1 MCFSRGDRHDSMR
14 FDLKSGLTNQRE
26 MLKGN
31 MAATHVTPA
40 SRFAAKCLPIECCIH
55 FEINDNHKDLGYRS

>member
-26 MLKGN
+26 MLKGKYGRN
-31 MAATHVTPA
+31 PCHSGFTICSEVLA
-40 SRFAAKCLPIECCIH
+40 
-55 FEINDNHKDLGYRS
+55 YRMLHSF